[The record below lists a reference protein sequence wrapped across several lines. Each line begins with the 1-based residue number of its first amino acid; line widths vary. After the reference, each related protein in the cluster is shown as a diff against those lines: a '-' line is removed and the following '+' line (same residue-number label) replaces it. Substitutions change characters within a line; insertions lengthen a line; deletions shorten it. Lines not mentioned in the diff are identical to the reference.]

1 MSKASRKPRR
11 ERVEPN
17 IYRRTNAKGRE
28 VLEVGYKDGAGKQ
41 RWRTVEGGLKNARAL
56 RRELLHK
63 RDRGERVA
71 PNVRLRFGEAADR
84 WLNGPV
90 LDLRPSTQAG
100 YRNAVERHLRPRF
113 ATRRLDA
120 IDADDLATIVR
131 ELRAAGKSEATIVVV
146 IGVTNRIYRYAA
158 RRLAWAGT
166 NPVSVLLSS
175 ERPKP
180 SQAQRKRLCDA
191 DALTQTITAA
201 RKPYKALFTL
211 AALTGARMSELLAL
225 TWQDVRIADA
235 DDAEVEFGWQVDRH
249 GNRQPTKTD
258 GSARTVPIPRQ
269 LAVILAEHK
278 LASRDTRRES
288 YVFATRTGRPFSQ
301 RNVARALRKTQARAL
316 DDQGRPT
323 FPILHERDD
332 NGNPVQVPRGAVPSM
347 HSFRHTVAS
356 RALLAGESVDEVAF
370 MLGHRDANVT
380 RAVYVR
386 EVADARRRAM
396 RRDRMAS
403 EFGSVMDAASGTTT
417 PAGGSQAVS
426 NVARLRSS
434 L

>member
-1 MSKASRKPRR
+1 VRKASRKPRR
-11 ERVEPN
+11 ERVEQN
-17 IYRRTNAKGRE
+17 IYRRMSAKGRE
-28 VLEVGYKDGAGKQ
+28 VLEVGYKDGAGVQ
-41 RWRTVEGGLKNARAL
+41 RWRTVEGGLKDARAL

-84 WLNGPV
+84 WLSGPV

-100 YRNAVERHLRPRF
+100 YRNAVDRHLRPRF

-120 IDADDLATIVR
+120 LDADDLAALVR

-146 IGVTNRIYRYAA
+146 VGVANRIYRYAT

-180 SQAQRKRLCDA
+180 SQAQRKRLFEA
-191 DALTQTITAA
+191 DALTQTIVAA

-235 DDAEVEFGWQVDRH
+235 AEVEFGWQVDRH

-278 LASRDTRRES
+278 LASRDTRPAS
-288 YVFATRTGRPFSQ
+288 YVFATRTRRPLSQ
-301 RNVARALRKTQARAL
+301 RNVARALRKTQARAR
-316 DDQGRPT
+316 DEQGQPT

-332 NGNPVQVPRGAVPSM
+332 NGAPVPVPRGAVPSM
-347 HSFRHTVAS
+347 HSLRHTVAS
-356 RALLAGESVDEVAF
+356 RALLAGESVDEIAF
-370 MLGHRDANVT
+370 LLGHRDANVT
-380 RAVYVR
+380 RAIYVR

-403 EFGSVMDAASGTTT
+403 EFGSVMEAASAA
-417 PAGGSQAVS
+417 PLPVDHPQAVS
-426 NVARLRSS
+426 NVARLRHR
-434 L
+434 